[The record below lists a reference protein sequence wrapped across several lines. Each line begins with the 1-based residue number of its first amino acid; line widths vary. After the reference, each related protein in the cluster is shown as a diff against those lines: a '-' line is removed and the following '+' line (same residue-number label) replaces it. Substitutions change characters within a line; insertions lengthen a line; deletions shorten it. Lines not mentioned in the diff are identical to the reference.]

1 MPKFKQ
7 LTATD
12 FTRGRSSTSG
22 RCVNQDGEIAHC
34 SGIVNAET
42 KGTQAACVLAGGTW
56 TNHTKATCNA
66 KVVAAALL
74 TELQIE
80 QGIDIYYAWEGD
92 GFLRSVDRIESIDL
106 NKVQSWEVSKSPV
119 TRDTLITT
127 HTSVVTDNGKY
138 NIKRTLE
145 QWMEIMAIEVK

>member
-1 MPKFKQ
+1 MQIFGAP
-7 LTATD
+7 
-12 FTRGRSSTSG
+12 
-22 RCVNQDGEIAHC
+22 I
-34 SGIVNAET
+34 
-42 KGTQAACVLAGGTW
+42 
-56 TNHTKATCNA
+56 
-66 KVVAAALL
+66 LL